1 VSARHDSTA
10 RPATSLE
17 AGRRRASWGYAFVC
31 VAYLI
36 MGSIGALVDWTTAP
50 ESALLV
56 LRFVTAGIVLGI
68 VFARRQPLAGIRRPG
83 VPPRLL
89 AMGLI
94 DAFSLLLFFV
104 AMRETSVAIGMFLTF
119 MAPVWV
125 AVLAPRVFK
134 VRTEP
139 VVYVALV
146 VAVAGLT
153 IILAPM
159 LFGESVTVSWLGVAA
174 GTISGLG
181 YACFQMTVK
190 SLTNRGV
197 GSPTIVIAESALDAL
212 ILLPLALWQTV
223 GAGYQMT
230 SRDLFVG
237 IVLGVVCTALAYTL
251 WTEGVA
257 RVRVQ
262 HASILGYLEP
272 VSAPLYAFLLIGE
285 RAGAFTLAGGAVI
298 IVAGVL
304 VILFGERDEVA
315 LAADARPPG

>member
-1 VSARHDSTA
+1 MSARRTLA
-10 RPATSLE
+10 
-17 AGRRRASWGYAFVC
+17 WGYAMVC
-31 VAYLI
+31 SSYLI

-56 LRFVTAGIVLGI
+56 IRFVTAGMVLGI

-83 VPPRLL
+83 VPPRLI

-94 DAFSLLLFFV
+94 DALTLLLFFV
-104 AMRETSVAIGMFLTF
+104 AMRETSVAIGMFLVF
-119 MAPVWV
+119 VAPVWV

-139 VVYVALV
+139 IVYVALV
-146 VAVAGLT
+146 VAFVGLAM
-153 IILAPM
+153 ILVPM
-159 LFGESVTVSWLGVAA
+159 LAGEGVKVSWLGVIA
-174 GTISGLG
+174 GTVAGLG

-190 SLTNRGV
+190 GLTNLGV
-197 GSPTIVIAESALDAL
+197 ASHVIVTAESALDAV

-223 GAGYQMT
+223 GAGYQLT
-230 SRDLFVG
+230 QRDLFVG

-251 WTEGVA
+251 WTEGVS

-262 HASILGYLEP
+262 HASMLGYLEP

-285 RAGAFTLAGGAVI
+285 RPGPWTLLGGAVI
-298 IVAGVL
+298 IVAGAL
-304 VILFGERDEVA
+304 VIVFGDKGE
-315 LAADARPPG
+315 LADLEELVPL

>member
-1 VSARHDSTA
+1 MSARRTLA
-10 RPATSLE
+10 
-17 AGRRRASWGYAFVC
+17 WGYVMVC
-31 VAYLI
+31 ASYLI

-56 LRFVTAGIVLGI
+56 IRFVTAGMVLGI

-94 DAFSLLLFFV
+94 DAFTLLLFFV
-104 AMRETSVAIGMFLTF
+104 AMRETSVAIGMFLVF
-119 MAPVWV
+119 VAPVWV
-125 AVLAPRVFK
+125 AVLAPRVFN

-146 VAVAGLT
+146 VALAGLAM
-153 IILAPM
+153 ILVPM
-159 LFGESVTVSWLGVAA
+159 LAGEGVKVSWLGIIA
-174 GTISGLG
+174 GTVAGLG

-197 GSPTIVIAESALDAL
+197 ASHVIVTAESALDAL

-223 GAGYQMT
+223 GAGYQLT
-230 SRDLFVG
+230 QRDLFVG

-251 WTEGVA
+251 WTEGVS

-262 HASILGYLEP
+262 HASMLGYLEP
-272 VSAPLYAFLLIGE
+272 VSAPFYAFLLIGE
-285 RAGAFTLAGGAVI
+285 RPGLWTLLGGAVI
-298 IVAGVL
+298 IVAGAL
-304 VILFGERDEVA
+304 VIVFGEKGE
-315 LAADARPPG
+315 LADLEELVPL